1 MTWAELSS
9 PECCAWSSPPI
20 RPEELG
26 VEQAGDDWSGLPL
39 LTRHFDGSGKTSGF
53 VASADTV
60 IVWGGGR
67 SEVTIHHGQ
76 EPGAVARRQLSRC
89 SGMIDL
95 LPAGTVLQHIE
106 WHGQRFHGVSVLIPR
121 AAVRA
126 LKGWD
131 VATFAPGLP
140 PLFGLFDAHVVDL
153 VRRLESQAVG
163 GQPLGK
169 AYTEALSV
177 TLLTYLAH
185 RYGEGA
191 DRAHQEPSLSS
202 AQRRRV
208 SDFVEAHLDGD
219 IRLADLAGL
228 ASYSSDHFSRLFK
241 RSFGESPYQYVLRR
255 RVERA
260 KALLRDASLSLADIA
275 SACGFATQAHLTNVF
290 KLRTGV
296 TPGAYRRG

>member
-9 PECCAWSSPPI
+9 PECCAWSSTPSRTEKPS
-20 RPEELG
+20 
-26 VEQAGDDWSGLPL
+26 VEQTADDWSGLPV

-60 IVWGGGR
+60 IVWGGGC
-67 SEVTIHHGQ
+67 SEVTLHYGQ
-76 EPGAVARRQLSRC
+76 EPGAVTRRQLSRC

-95 LPAGTVLQHIE
+95 LPAGTLLQQIE
-106 WHGQRFHGVSVLIPR
+106 WRGQRFHGVSVLIPR
-121 AAVRA
+121 ATVSA

-131 VATFAPGLP
+131 VATFASDLP

-153 VRRLESQAVG
+153 VRRLESQALG

-191 DRAHQEPSLSS
+191 DRGGKAPSLSS
-202 AQRRRV
+202 APRRRV
-208 SDFVEAHLDGD
+208 SDFIEAHLDGD
-219 IRLADLAGL
+219 IRLADLAAL
-228 ASYSSDHFSRLFK
+228 AGYSSDHFSRLFK

-260 KALLRDASLSLADIA
+260 KAMLRDVNLSLADIA